1 MHDMHAYP
9 RYLPRYPISD
19 MKNPRPIRSQYLIF
33 RTLSPYETEV
43 VEESE
48 SEPKVIEDSESELEV
63 EEPELKVEEPFIETL
78 VDPPVEPA
86 MELLLFSSAPLMQTS
101 IQDERTREMNPRSLS
116 PS

>member
-1 MHDMHAYP
+1 MPDMHTYP
-9 RYLPRYPISD
+9 RYLPRYLISD

-63 EEPELKVEEPFIETL
+63 EEPELKVEEPLIETL
-78 VDPPVEPA
+78 VEPPVEPT
-86 MELLLFSSAPLMQTS
+86 MELLLFSPAPLMQTS
-101 IQDERTREMNPRSLS
+101 IQDERAREMNLS
-116 PS
+116 SPIPS